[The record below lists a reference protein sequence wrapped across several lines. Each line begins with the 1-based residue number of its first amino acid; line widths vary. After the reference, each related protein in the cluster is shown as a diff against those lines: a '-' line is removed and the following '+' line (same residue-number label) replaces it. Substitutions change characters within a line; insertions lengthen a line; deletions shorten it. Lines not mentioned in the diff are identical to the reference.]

1 MKTNIL
7 LALVALMST
16 GCFSAHAHVTPSVV
30 LAPPP
35 PAQPAVV
42 ITPASVSIQWHYVY
56 VNTAWV
62 RRSGPPPRG
71 AVYHAHPRH
80 RNSVIVH
87 RSSGHRNHAHRGHA
101 HRPAPR
107 NAEGRNRVQHRG
119 GQIPRAPHDGT
130 LYQQPTRH
138 LPVRRKLVLSRV
150 IRNFLLSFIPLV
162 LIWLCDAEYSSAM

>member
-16 GCFSAHAHVTPSVV
+16 GCFAAHAHVTPPSVV
-30 LAPPP
+30 ITAPPP
-35 PAQPAVV
+35 PAPAVV
-42 ITPASVSIQWHYVY
+42 ITPPVVSIQWHYVY
-56 VNTAWV
+56 VNATWV

-87 RSSGHRNHAHRGHA
+87 RSSAHRGHA

-107 NAEGRNRVQHRG
+107 NTVHKRGTHR
-119 GQIPRAPHDGT
+119 RS
-130 LYQQPTRH
+130 TR
-138 LPVRRKLVLSRV
+138 
-150 IRNFLLSFIPLV
+150 
-162 LIWLCDAEYSSAM
+162 

>member
-30 LAPPP
+30 FAPPP
-35 PAQPAVV
+35 PVQPAVV

-71 AVYHAHPRH
+71 SVYHAHPRH
-80 RNSVIVH
+80 SRSVIVH
-87 RSSGHRNHAHRGHA
+87 RGTSA
-101 HRPAPR
+101 HRPHH
-107 NAEGRNRVQHRG
+107 NH
-119 GQIPRAPHDGT
+119 RAPARAKRGT
-130 LYQQPTRH
+130 TVHRSTR
-138 LPVRRKLVLSRV
+138 
-150 IRNFLLSFIPLV
+150 
-162 LIWLCDAEYSSAM
+162 